1 MSFLNTNL
9 SITTPDPCTAMKFGY
24 ARVSTADQKL
34 SLQLDALQKAG
45 CEQIFQE
52 HISGAKADRPELAK
66 LIATLRP
73 GDEVIVWKLDRLG
86 RSLQHLIDL
95 VAQFDEKGIAFSS
108 LNDHIDTGTPAGKL
122 VFRIFASLAEFER
135 ELIRERTMAGL
146 AAARAKGRTG
156 GKPKGLSEEAKK
168 QARVAESLHKE
179 KYPIK
184 EIARQ
189 LKLSRTTVYKY
200 LDHRGVIL

>member
-1 MSFLNTNL
+1 
-9 SITTPDPCTAMKFGY
+9 MKFGY
-24 ARVSTADQKL
+24 ARVSTTDQNL

-45 CEQIFQE
+45 CERIFQE
-52 HISGAKADRPELAK
+52 HVSGAKADRVELNK
-66 LIATLRP
+66 LLKLLRN
-73 GDEVIVWKLDRLG
+73 GDEIVIWKLDRLG

-95 VAQFDEKGIAFSS
+95 VAQLEERGVGLTS
-108 LNDHIDTGTPAGKL
+108 LNDHIDTSTPARKL

-146 AAARAKGRTG
+146 VAAKAQGRVG

-168 QARVAESLHKE
+168 QARVAESLYRE
-179 KYPIK
+179 KYPVK

-189 LKLSRTTVYKY
+189 LNMSRTTVYKY
-200 LDHRGVIL
+200 LEYRGLSIGEHSYNEYGSLQAAPK

>member
-1 MSFLNTNL
+1 
-9 SITTPDPCTAMKFGY
+9 MKFGY
-24 ARVSTADQKL
+24 ARVSTADQNL

-45 CEQIFQE
+45 CDQIFQE
-52 HISGAKADRPELAK
+52 HISGAKADRPELAR
-66 LIATLRP
+66 LIELLRP
-73 GDEVIVWKLDRLG
+73 GDEIVVWKLDRLG

-95 VAQFDEKGIAFSS
+95 VAQFDEKGVAFSS
-108 LNDHIDTGTPAGKL
+108 LNDHIDTSTPAGKL

-135 ELIRERTMAGL
+135 EVIRERTMAGL
-146 AAARAKGRTG
+146 AAARAQGRTG

-200 LDHRGVIL
+200 LNHRGVVL

>member
-1 MSFLNTNL
+1 MLDIDTFFNTFSFSL
-9 SITTPDPCTAMKFGY
+9 PMKFGY
-24 ARVSTADQKL
+24 ARVSTTDQNL
-34 SLQLDALQKAG
+34 TLQLNALQKAG
-45 CEQIFQE
+45 CERVFQE

-66 LIATLRP
+66 MLEMLRD
-73 GDEVIVWKLDRLG
+73 GDEVVVWKLDRLG

-95 VAQFDEKGIAFSS
+95 VAQFDKRGVALAS

-135 ELIRERTMAGL
+135 EVIRERTMAGL
-146 AAARAKGRTG
+146 AAAKAQGRTG

-189 LKLSRTTVYKY
+189 LSLSRTTVYKY
-200 LDHRGVIL
+200 LDHRGVKL

>member
-1 MSFLNTNL
+1 
-9 SITTPDPCTAMKFGY
+9 MKFGY
-24 ARVSTADQKL
+24 ARVSTTDQNL

-45 CEQIFQE
+45 CERIFQE
-52 HISGAKADRPELAK
+52 HISGAKADRVELGK
-66 LIATLRP
+66 LLELLRD
-73 GDEVIVWKLDRLG
+73 GDEIVIWKLDRLG

-95 VAQFDEKGIAFSS
+95 VAQLEDRGVGLTS
-108 LNDHIDTGTPAGKL
+108 LNDHIDTSTPAGKL

-146 AAARAKGRTG
+146 AAAKSQGRVG

-168 QARVAESLHKE
+168 QARVAESLYKE
-179 KYPIK
+179 KYPVK

-200 LDHRGVIL
+200 LEHRGLLIGEPGQF